1 MKKLTDV
8 IILGAKPIKGMKS
21 LGAFSNIEIA
31 KQKTC
36 LDLQKQNLKKKL
48 NIQNIFYIAGHQHCK
63 LDKTPDNVSFIYNDA
78 YEYKNNGHSLV
89 LGINQSTAD
98 HVVLLFNKILF
109 HHKIFN
115 RLNYDQSHIFINDNV
130 LNEYKLGCIIN
141 NGIIDNIF
149 YNLPNKLTG
158 IYVLT
163 GKELELLKKLVQEH
177 KNIDNMFI
185 FEIINFI
192 ISMGGTFIPKTVES
206 HKHILCINTSEG
218 LQKIKRFYA
227 KNFNT

>member
-1 MKKLTDV
+1 MKQLTDV

-21 LGAFSNIEIA
+21 LGAFSNIEMA
-31 KQKTC
+31 KQKTF

-48 NIQNIFYIAGHQHCK
+48 NVKNIWYIAGHQHIK
-63 LDKTPDNVSFIYNDA
+63 LDTHQDGVSFLYNKE
-78 YEYKNNGHSLV
+78 YEYKNNGYSLF
-89 LGINQSTAD
+89 LGLQNSTAD
-98 HVVLLFNKILF
+98 HIVIIFNRVLF

-115 RLNYDQSHIFINDNV
+115 RLNYDRSYVFINDNS

-141 NGIIDNIF
+141 DGLIDNIF

-158 IYVLT
+158 IYILT
-163 GKELELLKKLVQEH
+163 GEELRIMRSFIKKSGSIH
-177 KNIDNMFI
+177 NMFI
-185 FEIINFI
+185 FELINSI
-192 ISMGGTFIPKTVES
+192 ISMGGKFIPKVVES

-218 LQKIKRFYA
+218 LQKVKRFYA